1 MVNNP
6 HASIPN
12 RSVYHRDTT
21 SSPIICT
28 NSVIIPRK
36 AKLNKYILKNMEYA
50 SIRSYLRGIEGTHFY
65 MTATEKDGFSIE
77 RFKVLQRL
85 IYADFNEK
93 KHSYK

>member
-1 MVNNP
+1 
-6 HASIPN
+6 
-12 RSVYHRDTT
+12 
-21 SSPIICT
+21 
-28 NSVIIPRK
+28 
-36 AKLNKYILKNMEYA
+36 MEYA